1 MYRFREIASRDIEQ
15 LPIRPQD
22 RRLTVVAVGY
32 EYSADDARPWY
43 FRVSNFEGKGPIS
56 KPQLHPKDS
65 FDLLWAR
72 AQRPPVSPTVS
83 ASAAGWTLGI
93 PTDSVQELARFAR
106 HSRPPSTW
114 VDKAVALIRAA
125 AKSPSSQD
133 HIGTQCSSVV
143 IPADIAKPAQGGYH
157 SAEVAMREYAPGFI
171 EARGGDAGAFIVM
184 DARFGVQDAS
194 GTDLVVQVPQVGRN
208 KPCPCGSGRK
218 FKHCHGLQ
226 GEHERKV
233 RFGG

>member
-1 MYRFREIASRDIEQ
+1 VSYGQRGEADGLGVEAGYPAAARCEFQVTTEGAMTLIFCVVNEENAVLVADRRLSFGQNVPPDDESSKASVINLADARLAVAFTGLAEIPAFAGKPKFYTRRWVADALIEAATPSPLLQPTMYRFREIASRDIEQ

-83 ASAAGWTLGI
+83 ATAAGWTLGN
-93 PTDSVQELARFAR
+93 TNGFGTRACAVRASQQTA
-106 HSRPPSTW
+106 
-114 VDKAVALIRAA
+114 VDL
-125 AKSPSSQD
+125 
-133 HIGTQCSSVV
+133 
-143 IPADIAKPAQGGYH
+143 
-157 SAEVAMREYAPGFI
+157 
-171 EARGGDAGAFIVM
+171 
-184 DARFGVQDAS
+184 
-194 GTDLVVQVPQVGRN
+194 GR
-208 KPCPCGSGRK
+208 
-218 FKHCHGLQ
+218 
-226 GEHERKV
+226 
-233 RFGG
+233 